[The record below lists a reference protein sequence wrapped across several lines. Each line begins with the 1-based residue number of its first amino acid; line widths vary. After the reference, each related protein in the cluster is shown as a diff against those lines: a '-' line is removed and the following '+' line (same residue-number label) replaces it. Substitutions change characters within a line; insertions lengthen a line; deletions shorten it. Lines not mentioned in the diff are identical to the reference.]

1 MESKKLEFDKKKF
14 ADRLGGYRLTA
25 GFSTVE
31 EFAEAYDLEYNSP
44 DQEKSI
50 YKSLGNYERGNTI
63 PSVERI
69 FQLCNVLRRD
79 PGELL
84 GLYDTAP
91 PFLSEKAFQ
100 ILRDNPDLV
109 THINYLIEHYS
120 PETKKQEKDNQ

>member
-1 MESKKLEFDKKKF
+1 MKSKNLEFDKKKF
-14 ADRLGGYRLTA
+14 ADRLGGYRKCA

-31 EFAEAYDLEYNSP
+31 DLAEAYDSVYSSP
-44 DQEKSI
+44 NQETSI
-50 YKSLGNYERGNTI
+50 YKSLGNYERGNTV

-69 FQLCNVLRRD
+69 FNLCNILDRD

-109 THINYLIEHYS
+109 THINYLIEHFS
-120 PETKKQEKDNQ
+120 PEDEKQEEANR